1 MWLGNAVTSSTLHAD
16 PPSNETIDIFYI
28 KRDCNED
35 ISTYV
40 VALHKLFVDLNDEL
54 AKHNKNT
61 LSERMLTGRILTTFS
76 KGYDNFTMYGIPS
89 LQTNRRWIGIVR
101 SSARLRF
108 ELTHWHRLKLRRSL
122 YVTMTRW
129 SRIPRSSVLVNLR
142 KEEPNAQNRNF
153 LATSARLQCPEK

>member
-89 LQTNRRWIGIVR
+89 LQTNRR
-101 SSARLRF
+101 
-108 ELTHWHRLKLRRSL
+108 
-122 YVTMTRW
+122 
-129 SRIPRSSVLVNLR
+129 
-142 KEEPNAQNRNF
+142 
-153 LATSARLQCPEK
+153 